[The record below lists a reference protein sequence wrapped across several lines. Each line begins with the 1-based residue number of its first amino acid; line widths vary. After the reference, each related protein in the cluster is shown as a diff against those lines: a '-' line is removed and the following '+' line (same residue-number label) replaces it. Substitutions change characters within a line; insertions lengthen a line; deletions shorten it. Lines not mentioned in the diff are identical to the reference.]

1 MSKILALIF
10 DFDGL
15 ILNTERAV
23 YLSWLELYQSYG
35 HDLPLSQWVTTVG
48 SADADAAFS
57 PGGNLEKLVADLN
70 WESAAARRLAR
81 ESELIAQEDALPG
94 VRQVLQDGKR
104 LGLTIALASS
114 SGKPWV
120 TSHLA
125 RLGLLQYFDC
135 IHTREEVEQ
144 TKPDPAL
151 FLHALDCL
159 GVQPDQAVVFE
170 DSPNGIRAAQAAGI
184 FTVGVP
190 TEITKPFCDNLAGLT
205 LDSLADMPLEEIL
218 SLAENHS
225 AR

>member
-1 MSKILALIF
+1 MSKIQALIF

-15 ILNTERAV
+15 ILDTERAV
-23 YLSWLELYQSYG
+23 YQSWLELYQSFG
-35 HDLPLSQWVTTVG
+35 HDLPLSRWITIVG
-48 SADADAAFS
+48 TADADAPFS
-57 PGGNLEKLVADLN
+57 PGGYLQKLVANLD
-70 WESAAARRLAR
+70 WESESARRLAR
-81 ESELIAQEDALPG
+81 ERELIAQEDALPG
-94 VRQVLQDGKR
+94 VRQVLQAGKR
-104 LGLTIALASS
+104 LGLLIGLASS

-120 TSHLA
+120 TGHLA

-190 TEITKPFCDNLAGLT
+190 TEITRTFSDGLADLT
-205 LDSLADMPLEEIL
+205 LDSLEDMPLEEIL
-218 SLAENHS
+218 RIVENLAT
-225 AR
+225 